1 MATPG
6 LFADHGTA
14 RGIGLT
20 NDPHYIMRSGRG
32 ELQRCWVDGLAYIS
46 HSITSWIHK
55 RWKINEFLTVKIR

>member
-46 HSITSWIHK
+46 TCW
-55 RWKINEFLTVKIR
+55 